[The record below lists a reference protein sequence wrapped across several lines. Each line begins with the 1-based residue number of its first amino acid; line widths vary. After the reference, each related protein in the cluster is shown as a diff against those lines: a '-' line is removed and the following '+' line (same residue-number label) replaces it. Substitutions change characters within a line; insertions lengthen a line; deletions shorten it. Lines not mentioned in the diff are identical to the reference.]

1 MAKTLHSAR
10 HRRLAELLS
19 ERRKASGM
27 TQADVAKA
35 LGRHQPFVANI
46 ENGDRRV
53 DLIELIDLALI
64 IDFELDEI
72 VEELRSMP
80 TALVKQTK

>member
-1 MAKTLHSAR
+1 
-10 HRRLAELLS
+10 
-19 ERRKASGM
+19 M
-27 TQADVAKA
+27 TQAEVAKA

-46 ENGDRRV
+46 ESGDRRV

-64 IDFELDEI
+64 VDFELDEI
-72 VEELRSMP
+72 VKELRSMP

>member
-1 MAKTLHSAR
+1 M
-10 HRRLAELLS
+10 LS

-64 IDFELDEI
+64 VDFELDEI

-80 TALVKQTK
+80 TAVVKQTK